1 MAFATRY
8 RIEFDTIKGR
18 SVKIDIEQDAFE
30 GSITNLIAATENPI
44 EIQYPNAE
52 FEKMTG
58 IRESRARVR
67 ILANNISAE
76 DLLADTDT
84 EFKIKVY
91 VNGNIEWVGWLDNDY
106 INEVFLDTGV
116 VLEISANDGL
126 SLIKEIEL
134 QGTAAGIGFEM
145 WGLYRIKEFITNC
158 LKNTELGLDYW
169 SFINMYPVGAAQRST
184 NNDFDAFYYAHATSF
199 TFIEGYREFNDC
211 YSVLS
216 KIMQAFGCTL
226 FQARGAWY
234 IIQTLDR
241 IADDLDGN
249 RRNSN
254 GTAQQS
260 VTNQSFAI
268 NVGLDE
274 DTKLVNADAVLS
286 YEKRFKHSIIN
297 HRYKMPPV
305 FFRNFDLLDG
315 DFNAP
320 LSTSTRQVYDLQYWE
335 NAPIATPPGSM
346 AQEAYIGVDI
356 DTATTA
362 ELRRYLLFYT
372 VNFASTH
379 KAVKTTDYY
388 VNAGD
393 KLTFSFST
401 REKNARFIGSEQW
414 NWVYLLAA
422 NGDFYTLNQNGKWI
436 QNAWRNVGYVWNNLE
451 DRRFWK
457 DFSVEAEPFP
467 VNGALSIIMS
477 SYQNPGQTNIVGEQI
492 YYKDLN
498 LTIQNY
504 FNDMLSVDGYEYKNY
519 QDIQAK
525 NVYDNEIFLSRS
537 DNIGT
542 QGALLSSTYTQ
553 LNQWKY
559 YNANDNTAVDF
570 AKYIARMYWR
580 TMYRN
585 FKRLEGRLFNIYAAG
600 RMISPLNTLVFSVY
614 DSSIFMLTT
623 LNIDLR
629 NEQAEFTS
637 IELKSVEG
645 DWPTLIGDESF
656 KYLNVKALSD
666 DELIKAPR
674 MPIDYRFGQLS
685 VLNSLIRNKKRRRF
699 NNYS

>member
-18 SVKIDIEQDAFE
+18 SVKIDIEQDEFA
-30 GSITNLIAATENPI
+30 GTITNLIAATENPI

-67 ILANNISAE
+67 ILAKNISAE
-76 DLLADTDT
+76 DLLADNDT
-84 EFKIKVY
+84 EYKIKIY
-91 VNGNIEWVGWLDNDY
+91 INGNIEWVGWLDNDY
-106 INEVFLDTGV
+106 INELFLDTGV

-134 QGTAAGIGFEM
+134 QGLSAGIGFEM

-158 LKNTELGLDYW
+158 LKNTQLDLDYW

-199 TFIEGYREFNDC
+199 TFIEGPREFNDC

-249 RRNSN
+249 RRNSE
-254 GTAQQS
+254 GVAQQS

-268 NVGLDE
+268 NVGLEE

-286 YEKRFKHSIIN
+286 YEKRFKHTIIT

-320 LSTSTRQVYDLQYWE
+320 LSTSTRQVYDLQYWDSVF
-335 NAPIATPPGSM
+335 TPYPSTSN
-346 AQEAYIGVDI
+346 AYIGVEI
-356 DTATTA
+356 DAATTA
-362 ELRRYLLFYT
+362 ELRRYLLFYEDT
-372 VNFASTH
+372 NPNNDNGI
-379 KAVKTTDYY
+379 KTTDYY

-393 KLTFSFST
+393 KLTLSYST
-401 REKNARFIGSEQW
+401 REKNAGFIGTNQF
-414 NWVYLLAA
+414 VYIRILAA
-422 NGDFYTLNQNGKWI
+422 NGNFYTLNANGAWI
-436 QNAWRNVGYVWNNLE
+436 LNTYSRVGYTWQNAE

-457 DFSVEAEPFP
+457 EYNIESEPFP
-467 VNGALSIIMS
+467 VNGALSIQFTS
-477 SYQNPGQTNIVGEQI
+477 VGHSRTANNEVHF
-492 YYKDLN
+492 KDLN

-504 FNDMLSVDGYEYKNY
+504 FNDMISVDGYEYKVF
-519 QDIQAK
+519 DDVQAK

-537 DNIGT
+537 DNIST

-553 LNQWKY
+553 LNRWKY
-559 YNANDNTAVDF
+559 YNAIDATAVDF

-585 FKRLEGRLFNIYAAG
+585 FKRLEGRLYNIYSAG
-600 RMISPLNTLVFSVY
+600 RLISPLNTLVFSVY

-623 LNIDLR
+623 LNIDIR
-629 NEQAEFTS
+629 NEQTEFTS
-637 IELKSVEG
+637 IELKTVEA
-645 DWPTLIGDESF
+645 DWPALSGQESF

>member
-8 RIEFDTIKGR
+8 RLEFDTIKGR

-106 INEVFLDTGV
+106 INELFLDTGV

-320 LSTSTRQVYDLQYWE
+320 LSTSTRQIYDLQYWDGVF
-335 NAPIATPPGSM
+335 TPYPSTSN
-346 AQEAYIGVDI
+346 AYIGVEI
-356 DTATTA
+356 DAATTA
-362 ELRRYLLFYT
+362 ELRRYLLFYEDT
-372 VNFASTH
+372 DPNNDNGI
-379 KAVKTTDYY
+379 KTTDYY

-393 KLTFSFST
+393 KLTLSYST
-401 REKNARFIGSEQW
+401 REKNPGFVGTNQF
-414 NWVYLLAA
+414 VYIRILAA
-422 NGDFYTLNQNGKWI
+422 NGDFYTLNANGAWI
-436 QNAWRNVGYVWNNLE
+436 LNTYSRVGYTWQNAE

-457 DFSVEAEPFP
+457 EYNIESEPFP
-467 VNGALSIIMS
+467 VNGALSIEFTS
-477 SYQNPGQTNIVGEQI
+477 VGHSRTASNEVH
-492 YYKDLN
+492 YKDLN

>member
-18 SVKIDIEQDAFE
+18 SVKVDIEENEYD
-30 GSITNLIAATENPI
+30 GSITNLIAATDNPI

-58 IRESRARVR
+58 IRESRARIR
-67 ILANNISAE
+67 ILAKNISAE
-76 DLLADTDT
+76 NLLASNDT
-84 EFKIKVY
+84 EYKIKIY
-91 VNGNIEWVGWLDNDY
+91 INGNIEWVGWLDNDY
-106 INEVFLDTGV
+106 INELFLDTDV

-134 QGTAAGIGFEM
+134 QGLSSGIGFEM

-158 LKNTELGLDYW
+158 LKNTQLDLDYW

-199 TFIEGYREFNDC
+199 TFIEGPREFNDC

-249 RRNSN
+249 RRNSE
-254 GTAQQS
+254 GVAQQS
-260 VTNQSFAI
+260 VTNQTFSI
-268 NVGLDE
+268 NIGLEE

-286 YEKRFKHSIIN
+286 YEKRFKHTIIT

-320 LSTSTRQVYDLQYWE
+320 LSSSTRQVYDLQYWE
-335 NAPIATPPGSM
+335 NVFTPYPSTNN
-346 AQEAYIGVDI
+346 AYIGVEI
-356 DTATTA
+356 DSTTTA
-362 ELRRYLLFYT
+362 ELRRYLLFYEDT
-372 VNFASTH
+372 DPNNDNGI
-379 KAVKTTDYY
+379 KTTDYY
-388 VNAGD
+388 VNSGD
-393 KLTFSFST
+393 KLTLSYST
-401 REKNARFIGSEQW
+401 REKNAGFVFTRQF
-414 NWVYLLAA
+414 VYIRILAS
-422 NGDFYTLNQNGKWI
+422 NGDFYTLNANGAWVLNTYSRVGYTW
-436 QNAWRNVGYVWNNLE
+436 QNAE

-457 DFSVEAEPFP
+457 DYNIESEPFP
-467 VNGALSIIMS
+467 VNGALSIQFTS
-477 SYQNPGQTNIVGEQI
+477 VGHSRTANNEVH
-492 YYKDLN
+492 YKDLN

-504 FNDMLSVDGYEYKNY
+504 FNNMLSVDGYEYKVY
-519 QDIQAK
+519 DDVQAK

-537 DNIGT
+537 DNIST
-542 QGALLSSTYTQ
+542 QGALLSSNYTQ
-553 LNQWKY
+553 LNRWKY
-559 YNANDNTAVDF
+559 YNAIDSSAVDF
-570 AKYIARMYWR
+570 AKYISRIYWR

-585 FKRLEGRLFNIYAAG
+585 FKRLEGRLYNIYAAG
-600 RMISPLNTLVFSVY
+600 RLISPLNTLIFSVY

-623 LNIDLR
+623 LNIDIR
-629 NEQAEFTS
+629 NEQTEFTS
-637 IELKSVEG
+637 IELKTVEA
-645 DWPTLIGDESF
+645 DWPALSGQESF
-656 KYLNVKALSD
+656 KYLNVRALTD
-666 DELIKAPR
+666 DELIRAPR

-685 VLNSLIRNKKRRRF
+685 VLYSLIRNKKRRRF

>member
-8 RIEFDTIKGR
+8 RIEFDTIKDR
-18 SVKIDIEQDAFE
+18 SVTIDIEQDAFE

-58 IRESRARVR
+58 IRESRVRVR
-67 ILANNISAE
+67 ILAKNISAE

-84 EFKIKVY
+84 EFKMKVY
-91 VNGNIEWVGWLDNDY
+91 IDNNIEWVGWLDNDY
-106 INEVFLDTGV
+106 INELFLDTGV

-134 QGTAAGIGFEM
+134 QGISAGIGFEM

-199 TFIEGYREFNDC
+199 TFIEGPREFNDC

-254 GTAQQS
+254 GAAQQS

-320 LSTSTRQVYDLQYWE
+320 LSTSTRQVYDLTYWDGVF
-335 NAPIATPPGSM
+335 TPYPSTSNV
-346 AQEAYIGVDI
+346 YVGVDI
-356 DTATTA
+356 DVSTTA
-362 ELRRYLLFYT
+362 ELRRYLLFYEDT
-372 VNFASTH
+372 DPNNDNGI
-379 KAVKTTDYY
+379 KTTDYY

-393 KLTFSFST
+393 KLTLSYST
-401 REKNARFIGSEQW
+401 REKNAGFVGTNQF
-414 NWVYLLAA
+414 VYIRILAS
-422 NGDFYTLNQNGKWI
+422 NGDFYTLNANGAWVLNTYSRVGYTW
-436 QNAWRNVGYVWNNLE
+436 QNAE

-457 DFSVEAEPFP
+457 DYNIESEPFP
-467 VNGALSIIMS
+467 VNGALSIQFTS
-477 SYQNPGQTNIVGEQI
+477 VGHSRTANNEVH
-492 YYKDLN
+492 YKDLD

-537 DNIGT
+537 DNIST

-585 FKRLEGRLFNIYAAG
+585 FKRLEGRLFNIYASG
-600 RMISPLNTLVFSVY
+600 RMISPLNTLIFSVY

-645 DWPTLIGDESF
+645 DWPNLIGDESF

-674 MPIDYRFGQLS
+674 MPIDYRFGNLS
-685 VLNSLIRNKKRRRF
+685 VLNSLIRNRKRRRF
-699 NNYS
+699 NSYS